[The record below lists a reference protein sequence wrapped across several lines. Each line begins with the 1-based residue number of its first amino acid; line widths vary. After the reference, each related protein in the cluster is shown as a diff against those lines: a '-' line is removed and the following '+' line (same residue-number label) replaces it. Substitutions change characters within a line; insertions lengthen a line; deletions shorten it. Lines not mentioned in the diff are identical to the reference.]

1 MREKLMITKGY
12 KVASEQE
19 LKHAVRDFISQHPN
33 FTHDGASVKDIVKM
47 YRKRTKPYKHIVFI
61 NMEENWFIQFLTDEE
76 ILHYIP
82 LG

>member
-1 MREKLMITKGY
+1 MREKLMITMGY
-12 KVASEQE
+12 KIASERE
-19 LKHAVRDFISQHPN
+19 LKYAVRDFINQHPN
-33 FTHDGASVKDIVKM
+33 FTHDGAPVKDIVKM